1 MYGFDDILINPKSK
15 CVDDLFGKNVYY
27 GNSPQEVLER
37 ANNGI
42 CYAKLSDVDDGGFF
56 VEDDESG
63 PFQCIIPKI
72 GLSYR
77 KFKGMQEFLEYA
89 YKNAKDDT
97 SNEYLHSVGIWVK
110 DCEGNMFQV
119 NVIEGTGIG
128 FKGCFY
134 YWDDILADY
143 TFLNGER
150 CGVYE

>member
-1 MYGFDDILINPKSK
+1 
-15 CVDDLFGKNVYY
+15 
-27 GNSPQEVLER
+27 
-37 ANNGI
+37 
-42 CYAKLSDVDDGGFF
+42 
-56 VEDDESG
+56 
-63 PFQCIIPKI
+63 
-72 GLSYR
+72 
-77 KFKGMQEFLEYA
+77 MQEFLEYA
-89 YKNAKDDT
+89 YKNAKYDT